1 MKRSLLLLTGFLC
14 LSTFELEAQTVYP
27 SGVSGCVARWTFDN
41 EKGSALQQITDESGN
56 NNHGINYDITAADGW
71 KGLQNTAGRFNGTSS
86 YSRVPFSNMGTS
98 QVTAIAL
105 IKFDNFYDGVC
116 QGNSII
122 YNGFN
127 YNADLNWALFS
138 SDHNYDNDCYSYNPT
153 KNKPNFATPNFINN
167 GVPATDFIQSGEWY
181 FIASAYD
188 GNSIRYYQ
196 IKMDI
201 ADHVSNV
208 APSYTENNGGGVGNG
223 NYDIYIGAT
232 QNPPFPYWFNG
243 VMDEVILFNKA
254 LTNNE
259 IQSVYDYLFGFT
271 TSISNRS
278 GNEKNIFV
286 KANNGQCIINT
297 TGSAKFSY
305 EIYNSLGQI
314 VSKKNN
320 CSSTEAV
327 DLSHQASQMFFVK
340 VLDEKNN
347 IHNFKVNLHN

>member
-1 MKRSLLLLTGFLC
+1 MNKTLTILTSALY
-14 LSTFELEAQTVYP
+14 LSSFGLQAQTIYP
-27 SGVSGCVARWTFDN
+27 SGVSGCIGRWTFDN
-41 EKGSALQQITDESGN
+41 ERGSSLSQITDESGN
-56 NNHGINYDITAADGW
+56 NNHGISYDIIAADGW
-71 KGLQNTAGRFNGTSS
+71 KGLPNTAGKFNGTSS

-116 QGNSII
+116 QGNNII

-127 YNADLNWALFS
+127 YNADLNWALFT
-138 SDHNYDNDCYSYNPT
+138 SDHNYDNDCYSYDPT

-167 GVPATDFIQSGEWY
+167 GVPTTDFIQSGEWY

-208 APSYTENNGGGVGNG
+208 SPSYTEINGGGVGNG

-232 QNPPFPYWFNG
+232 QNPAFPYWFNG
-243 VMDEVILFNKA
+243 DMDEVILFNKA

-259 IQSVYDYLFGFT
+259 IQSVYDHLFGVT
-271 TSISNRS
+271 TSIADPRK
-278 GNEKNIFV
+278 EKNIFV
-286 KANNGQCIINT
+286 SANNGKCIINT
-297 TGSAKFSY
+297 RSAKFNY
-305 EIYNSLGQI
+305 EIYNSLGQV
-314 VSKKNN
+314 VSRKDN
-320 CSSTEAV
+320 CSNVETV
-327 DLSHQASQMFFVK
+327 DLSDQATQMFFIK
-340 VLDEKNN
+340 ILDENN
-347 IHNFKVNLHN
+347 HIHNFKVNLFN